1 LVDEGQAAMADVYGL
16 NLPFFIRTGRH
27 DDKGTLWDHETLVLP
42 GFAFPPN
49 VGQDFGH
56 APAPLFYYTE

>member
-1 LVDEGQAAMADVYGL
+1 MADVYGL

>member
-27 DDKGTLWDHETLVLP
+27 DDKSTLWDHETLLLP
-42 GFAFPPN
+42 VFACRSN
-49 VGQDFGH
+49 VVQDVGR
-56 APAPLFYYTE
+56 APVFFFII